1 MLELFKKKIYEPNS
15 SCVIKCVNKIDKI
28 IEALE
33 GEGGGEKKKM
43 YITKRMFTFSS
54 ILSPYSYSNLDIEM
68 LSVILICFVY
78 L

>member
-1 MLELFKKKIYEPNS
+1 MELFKKKIYEPNS

-54 ILSPYSYSNLDIEM
+54 ILSPCSYSNLDIEM